1 MYKEDIYMFHDLKV
15 FFHCLFCNQLAE
27 CPRSFIPD
35 NEPKFCNVSDEED
48 FELFEL
54 VTCVNPMEE

>member
-1 MYKEDIYMFHDLKV
+1 MFHDLKV
-15 FFHCLFCNQLAE
+15 FFHCFFCNQLAE
-27 CPRSFIPD
+27 CPRRFIPD
-35 NEPKFCNVSDEED
+35 NEPEFCNVSNEED